1 MPTAVPI
8 DPVAIAMSV
17 PVILVPIVMVAII
30 VTITTV
36 GIARSDPRP
45 HDYSIAGV
53 RLVVA
58 GAIDPARRMPVI
70 ARLVV
75 ASVRDV
81 ERRTAVAM
89 AGLAKGENH
98 VPEIDVNPGIVVGV
112 GVVRDGSQAERT
124 DDSEEQGKQGIAR
137 LLHLMG
143 GFEPS
148 IMWRG

>member
-1 MPTAVPI
+1 
-8 DPVAIAMSV
+8 
-17 PVILVPIVMVAII
+17 MVAII
-30 VTITTV
+30 VTITIV
-36 GIARSDPRP
+36 GIAMNDPRP

-58 GAIDPARRMPVI
+58 GAIDPARRMPGI
-70 ARLVV
+70 ARLVI

-81 ERRTAVAM
+81 ERRSVVAM
-89 AGLAKGENH
+89 VGLAKGETH
-98 VPEIDVNPGIVVGV
+98 VAEIDVNPRIVVGV
-112 GVVRDGSQAERT
+112 GMVRDGSQAERT